1 MTLPV
6 TGGKERKKK
15 GVKVKEERKVAPG
28 VPPTPPLTPPTA
40 GLFILI

>member
-1 MTLPV
+1 MPV
-6 TGGKERKKK
+6 TGGKEKKK

-28 VPPTPPLTPPTA
+28 VPPPTPSAHPPTA